1 MNSIKFVEDIA
12 ERGCV
17 PDGESYTICCL
28 KNCASRLIFRWLG
41 DNQNLK
47 LEAVTTLFE
56 VMVVHLQQIQRS
68 LNKDGWVVL
77 KICLK
82 QRAYGEKER
91 PKREPK
97 HYNNMR
103 KWQNGEM
110 DNV

>member
-1 MNSIKFVEDIA
+1 MDFTDVLSQPKNRVPHRNLIA
-12 ERGCV
+12 
-17 PDGESYTICCL
+17 
-28 KNCASRLIFRWLG
+28 G

-110 DNV
+110 DSV